1 MTVSSFTRCLGCN
14 FFFASRPSPNL
25 RIGIVILGLGF
36 GVWASACSK
45 LPFLSSDNPP
55 AASGPPAPGSTVV
68 YSAVGAS
75 DAIGYGSSAVCLPFV
90 DCPDGMGY
98 VPVTVR
104 ALKAKSFT
112 VKLLNLGIPTAVIG
126 PDFEAIGLQY
136 GRTIV
141 SNFITSEMPFVQ
153 TDSTVTTVFA
163 GVNDVITVVSAL
175 GSGAGGSDPAGY
187 IDAQVKAFTSD
198 YAALVAGIR
207 ARASATRIIVLNV
220 PNVAALP
227 YFAGAALDQRQA
239 QQRLS
244 VGFTTAAVN
253 VLTAQGVIVV
263 DLMCDARSYLASN
276 YSSDFHP
283 NDAGYAFISSEIV
296 NAITSSSYPAPL
308 SSCPPMTAVP

>member
-1 MTVSSFTRCLGCN
+1 
-14 FFFASRPSPNL
+14 
-25 RIGIVILGLGF
+25 
-36 GVWASACSK
+36 
-45 LPFLSSDNPP
+45 
-55 AASGPPAPGSTVV
+55 V

-75 DAIGYGSSAVCLPFV
+75 DAMGVGSSALCVPFS

-104 ALKAKSFT
+104 ALKARTFT
-112 VKLLNLGIPTAVIG
+112 VKLMNLGIPTAVIG
-126 PDFEAIGLQY
+126 PDFQALGLRY
-136 GRTIV
+136 GRTILG
-141 SNFITSEMPFVQ
+141 NFIDGEMPFVL
-153 TDSTVTTVFA
+153 TDSTVTTIFA

-175 GSGAGGSDPAGY
+175 GAGAGGSNAPAY
-187 IDAQVKAFTSD
+187 IDAQVRAFTSD
-198 YAALVAGIR
+198 YSTLVAGIR
-207 ARASATRIIVLNV
+207 ARAPSTRIIVLNV

-253 VLTAQGVIVV
+253 VLTSQGVTVV
-263 DLMCDARSYLASN
+263 DMMCDPRSYLPSN

-296 NAITSSSYPAPL
+296 NAITSASYPAPRN
-308 SSCPPMTAVP
+308 SCPQMTVVP